1 MVVGVLLFVIDGWNR
16 MDRDLLI
23 FVWIWVQDPPQNIV
37 LIELILMVIMNQV
50 IVSGQLRPNNLRTKE
65 GGKPIKSL
73 NQVLLFKSEKKIS
86 RIFW

>member
-1 MVVGVLLFVIDGWNR
+1 
-16 MDRDLLI
+16 
-23 FVWIWVQDPPQNIV
+23 
-37 LIELILMVIMNQV
+37 MNHQ
-50 IVSGQLRPNNLRTKE
+50 IVSGQLRPNKVRTKE